1 MKQNPDKT
9 DYSDARLLADLLRVG
24 YLPKVWLAPERLRR
38 LRRLV
43 RYRMQL
49 VDQRRNVKLRVRALL
64 RENRVKAQDLSP
76 WTKGWLSWLEHE
88 APLGEEDRWILKE
101 HLEMLSWLSQKIQKA
116 EAELTKWAQDDL
128 VIGQLLSLPGI
139 GLITAVTLRAEV
151 GQFDRFQTGKQLAK
165 FCGVTPRNVSS
176 GQRQADAGLIE
187 AGNPQ
192 LRAVLIELAHRLTRQ
207 LTGPW
212 SSLARRLLLK
222 GKKKNVVVAAV
233 ANRFIRW
240 LYHQMQ
246 PDVLA
251 NKAQAV

>member
-1 MKQNPDKT
+1 M
-9 DYSDARLLADLLRVG
+9 
-24 YLPKVWLAPERLRR
+24 
-38 LRRLV
+38 
-43 RYRMQL
+43 
-49 VDQRRNVKLRVRALL
+49 
-64 RENRVKAQDLSP
+64 KAQDLSP

-176 GQRQADAGLIE
+176 GERQADAGLIE

-192 LRAVLIELAHRLTRQ
+192 LRAVLIELAHRLARQ
-207 LTGPW
+207 STGPW

-233 ANRFIRW
+233 ANRFVRW

-246 PDVLA
+246 PDKLA
-251 NKAQAV
+251 SQEQAI